1 MKFGT
6 LVEICLW
13 PHLAVK
19 GLIKKRNEM
28 KLIFYVKQFN
38 VSGCSFLMLRG
49 RFSVNLYI
57 VYIMNFSISLII
69 DNILIWGG
77 NLTYGKCA
85 GGGKIKITEAA

>member
-38 VSGCSFLMLRG
+38 VSGCSFFMLRG
-49 RFSVNLYI
+49 RFSVNL
-57 VYIMNFSISLII
+57 
-69 DNILIWGG
+69 
-77 NLTYGKCA
+77 
-85 GGGKIKITEAA
+85 